1 MDKNFLLLCSYENME
16 GMLERDFE
24 WYQTEENMRESIEDK
39 KEFIKDFTVNK
50 AIEILQVRNIGI

>member
-50 AIEILQVRNIGI
+50 AIELLQIRNIKL

>member
-1 MDKNFLLLCSYENME
+1 MDKIFLLLCSYENME

-24 WYQTEENMRESIEDK
+24 WYQTEEKMRESIEDK

-50 AIEILQVRNIGI
+50 AIEILQVRNIEI

>member
-1 MDKNFLLLCSYENME
+1 MDKIFLLLCSYENME

-50 AIEILQVRNIGI
+50 AMEILQVRNIEI

>member
-39 KEFIKDFTVNK
+39 KEFI
-50 AIEILQVRNIGI
+50 

>member
-50 AIEILQVRNIGI
+50 AIEILQVRNIEI

>member
-16 GMLERDFE
+16 GMLERNFE
-24 WYQTEENMRESIEDK
+24 WHQTEEKMRESIEDK

-50 AIEILQVRNIGI
+50 AIEILQVRNIEI

>member
-16 GMLERDFE
+16 GMLERNFE
-24 WYQTEENMRESIEDK
+24 WYQTEEKLRESIEDK

-50 AIEILQVRNIGI
+50 AMEILQVRNIEI